1 MERVREAEQ
10 VSQQLQNVSV
20 QHISLARDAVENAS
34 YVNWFG
40 RTPVCGQQREKEM
53 IHKTVRGNTEK
64 QILK

>member
-34 YVNWFG
+34 YVN
-40 RTPVCGQQREKEM
+40 
-53 IHKTVRGNTEK
+53 
-64 QILK
+64 